1 MAYGDGPR
9 GIGGWLA
16 FFLITLG
23 VFAPLRIAI
32 TAYDV
37 FSDPQIAAA
46 YGDRW
51 TMLISVEAVLV
62 ALNLGAL
69 AYLVWRFFVHRAWQ
83 TVRICIAGLW
93 LIPIVITV
101 LETLAITLIGG
112 VPAGPLITQMMPDMA
127 KVLVYSTIWS
137 AYLLRSVRVAN
148 TYPREDADEAELA
161 EVFE

>member
-1 MAYGDGPR
+1 MAYSDGPR

-23 VFAPLRIAI
+23 VIAPLRIVI
-32 TAYDV
+32 TAYGL
-37 FSDPQIAAA
+37 FSDPQIASA

-51 TMLISVEAVLV
+51 AMLVPVEALLIV
-62 ALNLGAL
+62 LNLGAL
-69 AYLVWRFFVHRAWQ
+69 AYLVWRFFARHTWQ
-83 TVRICIAGLW
+83 TVRICVAGIW

-101 LETLAITLIGG
+101 LEMLAVTLIGG
-112 VPAGPLITQMMPDMA
+112 VPAGPLMTQMMPDMA
-127 KVLVYSTIWS
+127 KALVYATIWS

-148 TYPREDADEAELA
+148 TYPREGADEAELA

>member
-1 MAYGDGPR
+1 MAYSEGPR
-9 GIGGWLA
+9 GIGGWLG

-23 VFAPLRIAI
+23 VIAPLRILL
-32 TAYDV
+32 TAYGL

-46 YGDRW
+46 YGERW
-51 TMLISVEAVLV
+51 TMLVSVEAVLIV
-62 ALNLGAL
+62 LNLGAL
-69 AYLVWRFFVHRAWQ
+69 GFLVWRFFAHRTWQ
-83 TVRICIAGLW
+83 TVRICVAGIW

-101 LETLAITLIGG
+101 LETLAVTLIGG

-127 KVLVYSTIWS
+127 KALVYATLWT